1 MKTIPYGRQII
12 DAADRAAVNKALR
25 SPWLTQGP
33 AVAAF
38 EKALASTCGAQYAVA
53 CANGT
58 AALHLACLAAGLGPG
73 DEAAVPAITFAAT
86 ANAVLYCGAEPV
98 IVDVRPDTIT
108 LDPAAFKKALT
119 RRMKAALPV
128 HFAGLPAD
136 MAEISRIARAR
147 GLTVIE
153 DASHA
158 LGASYR
164 GKPVGACDRC
174 DMATLS
180 FHPVKHVATGEGG
193 AVLTNRADLRDRLC
207 LLRSHG
213 ITHDK
218 ALLEDKNEGGWYYE
232 MQMLGFN
239 YRLTDLQCALGLS
252 QLKKLPRFL
261 KRRRRVARLYA
272 AAFAGEAR
280 IRLQALPKD
289 RAHAWHLFTIQVPAE
304 RRRALY
310 DFLHARGI
318 LANVH
323 YIPVHRLP
331 FYRRRGAADKLLPAA
346 EAYYAGALSL
356 PMHAALTDADVRRVI
371 AAVREG
377 LDAIPKGP
385 GLDA

>member
-1 MKTIPYGRQII
+1 MKKIPYGRQLI
-12 DAADRAAVNKALR
+12 DAADRKAVDKALR

-38 EKALASTCGAQYAVA
+38 EGALAAACGAKYAVA

-58 AALHLACLAAGLGPG
+58 AALHLACLAAGLRHG
-73 DEAAVPAITFAAT
+73 DEAVVPAITFAAT
-86 ANAVLYCGAEPV
+86 ANAALYCGAEPV
-98 IVDVRPDTIT
+98 IVDVKPGTIT
-108 LDPAAFKKALT
+108 MDPAAFKRALT
-119 RRMKAALPV
+119 RRTKAVLPV

-147 GLTVIE
+147 GLFIIE
-153 DASHA
+153 DAAHA

-164 GKPVGACDRC
+164 GKPVGACERS
-174 DMATLS
+174 DMAILS

-193 AVLTNRADLRDRLC
+193 AVLTNNPELSDRLR

-213 ITHDK
+213 ITRDE
-218 ALLEDKNEGGWYYE
+218 ALLEEKNAGGWYYE
-232 MQMLGFN
+232 MQSLGFN
-239 YRLTDLQCALGLS
+239 YRITDLQCALGLS

-261 KRRRRVARLYA
+261 KRRREVARLYA
-272 AAFAGEAR
+272 AAFSGDAR
-280 IRLQALPKD
+280 IKLQALPSD
-289 RAHAWHLFTIQVPAE
+289 RKHAWHLFTIQVPPE
-304 RRRALY
+304 RRRSLY

-331 FYRRRGAADKLLPAA
+331 FYRRRGWAKKRLPAA

-356 PMHAALTDADVRRVI
+356 PMHAALTDADVHRVI
-371 AAVREG
+371 TAVRKG
-377 LDAIPKGP
+377 LDAKNRYT
-385 GLDA
+385 A

>member
-1 MKTIPYGRQII
+1 MKKIPYGRQLI
-12 DAADRAAVNKALR
+12 DAADRAAVDKVLR
-25 SPWLTQGP
+25 SAWLTQGP

-38 EKALASTCGAQYAVA
+38 EEALASACGAKYAVA

-73 DEAAVPAITFAAT
+73 DEAVVPAITFAAT
-86 ANAVLYCGAEPV
+86 ANAALYCGAEPV

-108 LDPAAFKKALT
+108 LDAAAFEKALT
-119 RRMKAALPV
+119 PRTKAVLPV

-136 MAEISRIARAR
+136 MAEIARVARAR
-147 GLTVIE
+147 GLVVIE
-153 DASHA
+153 DAAHA

-164 GKPVGACDRC
+164 GKPVGACHHS

-193 AVLTNRADLRDRLC
+193 AVLTNRADLRDRLR

-213 ITHDK
+213 ITRDP
-218 ALLEDKNEGGWYYE
+218 ALLEKKDEGGWYYE
-232 MQMLGFN
+232 MQALGFN
-239 YRLTDLQCALGLS
+239 YRITDFQCALGLS

-261 KRRRRVARLYA
+261 KRRREIARLYA
-272 AAFAGEAR
+272 ASFSDDAR
-280 IRLQALPKD
+280 IKLQALPD
-289 RAHAWHLFTIQVPAE
+289 EREHAWHLFTIQVPPE

-323 YIPVHRLP
+323 YIPLHRLP
-331 FYRRRGAADKLLPAA
+331 FYSRRGWANKRLAAA

-356 PMHAALTDADVRRVI
+356 PMHAALTDADTRRVI

-377 LDAIPKGP
+377 LDA
-385 GLDA
+385 